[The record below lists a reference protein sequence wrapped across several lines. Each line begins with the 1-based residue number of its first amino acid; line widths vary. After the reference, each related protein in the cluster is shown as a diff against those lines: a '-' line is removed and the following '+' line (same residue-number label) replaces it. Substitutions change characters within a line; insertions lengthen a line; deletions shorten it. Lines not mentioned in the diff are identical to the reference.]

1 MTSCAGLLRLFTAAG
16 ACSQEVTFVVHDDKP
31 VGLDGVQV
39 QFDDVR
45 AVCDAGIALVATLAL
60 RLGIEALAGDLVRLR
75 RDRPGAANA
84 GRKVMALVYAMVLG
98 ADSIDDTG
106 VLRAGRTGRLL
117 GGWMPAPS
125 TLGTFLRAF
134 TFGHVRQLD
143 ALLGRSLERAWK
155 AGAGPDSGRLVIDV
169 DSFVG
174 EVCGRLKQGAA
185 YGYTHLLGYHPI
197 LATRADTREALH
209 IRLRKGSVNTQK
221 GIKRFTDELIARVD
235 RAGATGDKL
244 LRADSGFWNTKVF
257 ERLEQAG
264 WQYSI
269 GVRMIKT
276 VRAAVDAIDE
286 TAWQRIE
293 NYPDDGEAQ
302 IAETAYGERRLI
314 VRRTRLLGAQAELWP
329 DWRHFAFITNRTECL
344 AVMEAE
350 HRDHAVVEQVIA
362 DLKDQALA
370 HFPSG
375 HFHANGAWTVLA
387 ALAHNMLR
395 WTQLL
400 GLPDTTVRAA
410 RTLRRR
416 LLAVPG
422 RLTRHA
428 RGWTLHLPARWPWQ
442 GDYTR
447 ALNRIRALPSAA

>member
-1 MTSCAGLLRLFTAAG
+1 MV
-16 ACSQEVTFVVHDDKP
+16 QDDGP
-31 VGLDGVQV
+31 VGLDGVEV
-39 QFDDVR
+39 VFDDERV
-45 AVCDAGIALVATLAL
+45 VSGAGIALVATLAR
-60 RLGIEALAGDLVRLR
+60 RLGIEGLAADLVRLR

-84 GRKVMALVYAMVLG
+84 GCKVMALIYAMVLG
-98 ADSIDDTG
+98 ADSIDDAD
-106 VLRAGRTGRLL
+106 VLRAGRTRRLL
-117 GGWMPAPS
+117 GGWVPAPS

-143 ALLGRSLERAWK
+143 ALLGRALERAWR
-155 AGAGPDSGRLVIDV
+155 AGAGPGEGRLVIDV

-185 YGYTHLLGYHPI
+185 YGYTKLLGYHPI

-209 IRLRKGSVNTQK
+209 IRLRKGSANTQK
-221 GIKRFTDELIARVD
+221 GMVRFTEELIARVT
-235 RAGATGDKL
+235 RAGASGVKL
-244 LRADSGFWNTKVF
+244 LRADSGFWSTKVF

-276 VRAAVDAIDE
+276 VRAAVEAIDE
-286 TAWQRIE
+286 HAWQRID
-293 NYPDDGEAQ
+293 YPDEGEAQ
-302 IAETAYGERRLI
+302 IAETVHGGRRLI
-314 VRRTRLLGAQAELWP
+314 VRRTRLLGPQAELWP
-329 DWRHFAFITNRTECL
+329 DWRHFAFITNRAEDIAL
-344 AVMEAE
+344 VEAE
-350 HRDHAVVEQVIA
+350 HREHAVVEQVIA

-375 HFHANGAWTVLA
+375 HFNANGAWTVLA
-387 ALAHNMLR
+387 ALAHNLLR

-400 GLPDTTVRAA
+400 GLPNTTVRAA

-416 LLAVPG
+416 LLQIPG

-428 RGWTLHLPARWPWQ
+428 RGWTLHLPARWPWH
-442 GDYTR
+442 GDYIS
-447 ALNRIRALPSAA
+447 ALNAIRALPAAA

>member
-1 MTSCAGLLRLFTAAG
+1 M
-16 ACSQEVTFVVHDDKP
+16 VHDDEP
-31 VGLDGVQV
+31 VGLDGVEV
-39 QFDDVR
+39 KFDDERV
-45 AVCDAGIALVATLAL
+45 VSDAGVMLVATIVQ
-60 RLGIEALAGDLVRLR
+60 RLGIEALAQQLVRLR

-84 GRKVMALVYAMVLG
+84 GRKVIAVLYAMVLG
-98 ADSIDDTG
+98 ADSIDDCG

-117 GGWMPAPS
+117 GGWIPAPS

-143 ALLGRSLERAWK
+143 RLLGQALERAWK
-155 AGAGPDSGRLVIDV
+155 AGAGPGDGRLVIDV

-185 YGYTHLLGYHPI
+185 YGYTQLLGYHPI
-197 LATRADTREALH
+197 LATRADTRETLH
-209 IRLRKGSVNTQK
+209 SRLRKGSANSQK
-221 GIKRFTDELIARVD
+221 GIVRFCDELIARVA
-235 RAGATGDKL
+235 RAGATGVKL

-257 ERLEQAG
+257 ERLEKAG

-269 GVRMIKT
+269 GVRMINT
-276 VRAAVDAIDE
+276 VRAAVEAIAED
-286 TAWQRIE
+286 AWQSID
-293 NYPDDGEAQ
+293 YPEEGEAQ
-302 IAETAYGERRLI
+302 IAETTYGSRRLI
-314 VRRTRLLGAQAELWP
+314 VRRSRLLGAQAELWP
-329 DWRHFAFITNRTECL
+329 DWRHFCFITNRDEEIAL
-344 AVMEAE
+344 VEAE

-375 HFHANGAWTVLA
+375 DFHANGAWTVLA
-387 ALAHNMLR
+387 ALAHNLLR

-400 GLPDTTVRAA
+400 GLPETTVRAA

-416 LLAVPG
+416 LLSIPG

-428 RGWTLHLPARWPWQ
+428 RGWTLHLPARWPWH
-442 GDYTR
+442 GDYIS
-447 ALNRIRALPSAA
+447 ALNRIRALPAIT

>member
-1 MTSCAGLLRLFTAAG
+1 
-16 ACSQEVTFVVHDDKP
+16 VVHDDKP
-31 VGLDGVQV
+31 VGLDGVEV
-39 QFDDVR
+39 KFDDERV
-45 AVCDAGIALVATLAL
+45 VSDAGVMLVATIVQ
-60 RLGIEALAGDLVRLR
+60 RLGIEALAQQLVRLR

-84 GRKVMALVYAMVLG
+84 GRKVIAVLYAMVLG
-98 ADSIDDTG
+98 ADSIDDCG

-117 GGWMPAPS
+117 GGWIPAPS

-143 ALLGRSLERAWK
+143 RLLGQALERAWK
-155 AGAGPDSGRLVIDV
+155 AGAGPGDGRLVIDV

-185 YGYTHLLGYHPI
+185 YGYTQLLGYHPI
-197 LATRADTREALH
+197 LATRADTRETLH
-209 IRLRKGSVNTQK
+209 IRLRKGSANSQK
-221 GIKRFTDELIARVD
+221 GIVRFCDELIARVA
-235 RAGATGDKL
+235 RAGATGVKL

-257 ERLEQAG
+257 ERLEKAG

-269 GVRMIKT
+269 GLRMINT
-276 VRAAVDAIDE
+276 VRAVVEAIDE
-286 TAWQRIE
+286 DAWQGID
-293 NYPDDGEAQ
+293 YPEEGEAQ
-302 IAETAYGERRLI
+302 IAETTYGDRRLI

-329 DWRHFAFITNRTECL
+329 DWRHFCFITNRDEEIAL
-344 AVMEAE
+344 VEAE

-375 HFHANGAWTVLA
+375 DFHANGAWTVLA
-387 ALAHNMLR
+387 ALAHNLLR

-400 GLPDTTVRAA
+400 GLPETTVRAA

-416 LLAVPG
+416 LLSIPG

-428 RGWTLHLPARWPWQ
+428 RGWTLHLPARWPWH
-442 GDYTR
+442 GDYIS
-447 ALNRIRALPSAA
+447 ALNRIRALPAIT